1 MELSQSHDMD
11 HEFCGLVRL
20 TQVFF
25 CYILIEYF
33 FSISSLNIELIE
45 NYNLFIFIFFLLSYL
60 GLTRFDRL
68 IRVDSTYFF
77 VFIFFSI

>member
-11 HEFCGLVRL
+11 REFCGLVRL

-60 GLTRFDRL
+60 GLLT
-68 IRVDSTYFF
+68 
-77 VFIFFSI
+77 